1 MFLAVKYVRK
11 KLKERREREASE
23 EVPEGP
29 PTPTGGA
36 FPHSQPLAQQP
47 ESDGPVDGTENGNS
61 TAVASAAGPKPQT
74 AAVKKAKEEESPE
87 AKAEK
92 KRRYKYRLKIVF
104 GLTFPFMLQ
113 ALDTTII
120 ASALPFIA
128 RDFNEVSQLNWIIS
142 SFNLTS
148 AAFLPFWAQIADVF
162 GRHATLHAT
171 IIIMTIGSAICTGAP
186 TSSFGVLLLGRA
198 LQGVGAAGVN
208 ICVRT
213 ILADRVSLAEYA
225 MNYTVFAIVSAISF
239 SVGPVAGGYLTQVSW
254 RWCFAINL
262 PVAAVAIVLVVV
274 LLRKELLGPQP
285 LPELGEAPPQP
296 LPLPGEKTQSPPM
309 AAPTRAATRRGRFL
323 LRLAT
328 IDYGGQFLFLW
339 GLGLVILALT
349 WGGASY
355 PWDSADVLAPLVIG
369 VVLSAAW
376 LLYQY
381 AMVPGRVMARV
392 FPRQRPMMP
401 WRLLVQRDITLLFFI
416 NFSLGSAMF
425 SIMYFMDLFF
435 TLVQGN
441 SASSSGIAL
450 LYFLPGLGV
459 GAYTAIFFTNKWP
472 RQTLPS
478 LLLGAVA
485 SAVGITVIAV
495 EIGTAQPRT
504 PVLYAMMAIAGV
516 GVGIRFNP
524 GALHGLAYFPT
535 MTAQISCLV
544 SFAFPFGGT
553 ITLTLMSTVLNNRS
567 GPNHVD
573 PKSGI
578 YWAFVA
584 ILPIMWVIVIIT
596 TFLGNVWIIP
606 RDKNAE
612 GEGAAH
618 EVVHGAY
625 LWSIIRGKKLERVR
639 MSREDQSGVVS
650 GGAVVPPEKQADVE
664 AAR

>member
-11 KLKERREREASE
+11 KLKERRERETSE
-23 EVPEGP
+23 EVPERP

-36 FPHSQPLAQQP
+36 FPRSQPQAQQL
-47 ESDGPVDGTENGNS
+47 ESDGPVNGTENGNS
-61 TAVASAAGPKPQT
+61 TAVASAVGPRPQT
-74 AAVKKAKEEESPE
+74 TAVKKAKEESPE

-285 LPELGEAPPQP
+285 LPELAP
-296 LPLPGEKTQSPPM
+296 S
-309 AAPTRAATRRGRFL
+309 RAATRRGRFL

-328 IDYGGQFLFLW
+328 IDYGGQLLFLW

-369 VVLSAAW
+369 MVLSAAW

-381 AMVPGRVMARV
+381 AMVPGRVMARL

-401 WRLLVQRDITLLFFI
+401 WRLLVQRNITLLFFI

-504 PVLYAMMAIAGV
+504 AVLYAMMAIVGV

-578 YWAFVA
+578 YWAFIA
-584 ILPIMWVIVIIT
+584 IVPIMWAIVIIT

-606 RDKNAE
+606 RDKTAE

-625 LWSIIRGKKLERVR
+625 LWSIVRGKKLERVR
-639 MSREDQSGVVS
+639 MSRDDQSGVV
-650 GGAVVPPEKQADVE
+650 GGSAVVQPERQADVE